1 VRRGRSSFRFENMW
15 LKTKGFVERVQ
26 DWWSSYHYEGTSSF
40 ILTNKLKA
48 LKVDLKKWNTKEF
61 GNVSSWKNT
70 HLANFFFFFLINKEK
85 VY

>member
-1 VRRGRSSFRFENMW
+1 MRRGRSSFRFENMW
-15 LKTKGFVERVQ
+15 LKTEGFVERVQ
-26 DWWSSYHYEGTSSF
+26 DWWSSHHYEGTSSF

-48 LKVDLKKWNTKEF
+48 LKVDLKKWNAKEF

-70 HLANFFFFFLINKEK
+70 LLAIFFFVFWINKEK